1 MQKKPRILLVDEN
14 LHNLSELEGIL
25 TCLNADFARAQS
37 SEQAIRFAQ
46 EYDFCLAVVSAET
59 SGGDIDALLRHLCRQ
74 SPAAR
79 LNVILLYST
88 YPAEA
93 EARKAYACGVIDI
106 LFKPLVP
113 SILINKAKMAVALY
127 EQEKTAKI
135 RAARSKQRKNADV
148 LFRWLSQSM
157 QQIAQAMAS
166 SLDMVEVPDLVLEQL
181 PAVVPY
187 ERGSILLREGE
198 ALRIVAQRGFP
209 PGWPI
214 SDARIPIR
222 QGDVFQQIVETR
234 QALLIDDVTATS
246 AWQQAEGLP
255 LNYSWLGV
263 PLVARDRVIGM
274 VSLTRRERA
283 AFKPE
288 EVSFISASASQAA
301 VALVNAALLNDL
313 KRFNDQLEYLVHER
327 TEELKSAYS
336 RLEKIDQAK
345 SSFISVTE
353 HELRTPLTLIQG
365 YASLLDSMLKEDK
378 TASELTRGIITG
390 EQRLLEVVNN
400 MLTVSKIDNQV
411 LELRKTTIDVWLI
424 IKIVRAE
431 FKTALMDRHIE
442 MNIDDSEALPEIHAD
457 TELLGKLFR
466 NLFSNAIKYTPDG
479 GSINVSAR
487 NIPTSRPTPGPFLP
501 GTFVIDD
508 FPQGDQPAIEI
519 LVSDTGIGIDP
530 PYHDLIFEKFFQM
543 GVVDLHSSGK
553 TKFKGGGPGLGLAI
567 ARGIV
572 QAHNGKIWVESPGHD
587 ESACPGSCFHIILP
601 VS

>member
-1 MQKKPRILLVDEN
+1 MQKRPRILLVDEN
-14 LHNLSELEGIL
+14 AQNLSELESVL
-25 TCLNADFARAQS
+25 ARLNVDFARAQTV
-37 SEQAIRFAQ
+37 EQALRFVK
-46 EYDFCLAVVSAET
+46 EYDFCMAIVSADLP
-59 SGGDIDALLRHLCRQ
+59 GVDIDVLLKRLCRRPP
-74 SPAAR
+74 SAR
-79 LNVILLYST
+79 LAVILLYST

-93 EARKAYACGVIDI
+93 EARKAYTCGVADV
-106 LFKPLVP
+106 LFRPLIP
-113 SILINKAKMAVALY
+113 SILVDKAIMAIALY
-127 EQEKTAKI
+127 EQENTAKL
-135 RAARSKQRKNADV
+135 RAARTKQRKNADV

-166 SLDMVEVPDLVLEQL
+166 TLDMMEVPDLVLEQL

-274 VSLTRRERA
+274 VSLTRQERA

-288 EVSFISASASQAA
+288 EVSFIAASASQAA

-313 KRFNDQLEYLVHER
+313 KRFNDQLEYLVRER

-336 RLEKIDQAK
+336 RLEKIDRAK

-378 TASELTRGIITG
+378 TASELTRGIMTG

-411 LELRKTTIDVWLI
+411 LELRKTRIDVWLI

-431 FKTALMDRHIE
+431 FKAALSDRCMVMD
-442 MNIDDSEALPEIHAD
+442 IDDSEALPEIYAD

-479 GSINVSAR
+479 GSIRVTAR
-487 NIPTSRPTPGPFLP
+487 NIPTSRLTPGPFLP
-501 GTFVIDD
+501 GTFDIDD

-519 LVSDTGIGIDP
+519 LVSDNGIGIDP
-530 PYHDLIFEKFFQM
+530 PYHELIFEKFYQM

-567 ARGIV
+567 ARGIA
-572 QAHNGKIWVESPGHD
+572 QAHKGKIWVESPGHD
-587 ESACPGSCFHIILP
+587 EAACPGSCFHVVLP